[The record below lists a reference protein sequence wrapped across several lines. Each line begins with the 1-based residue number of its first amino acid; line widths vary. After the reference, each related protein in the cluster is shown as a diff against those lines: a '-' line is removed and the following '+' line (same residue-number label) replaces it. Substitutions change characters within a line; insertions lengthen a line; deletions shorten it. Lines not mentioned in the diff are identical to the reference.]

1 MWTFRGSPV
10 GVVTGR
16 SGDLDTV
23 GRYRG
28 TRDNGE
34 LKVMVV
40 TQRVWT
46 LISEGFLSTCLDYSN
61 GLFKVISL

>member
-1 MWTFRGSPV
+1 VWTFRGSPV
-10 GVVTGR
+10 GVLTVR

-34 LKVMVV
+34 LQWSLHKRYGLLFPKGFYLPVWITV
-40 TQRVWT
+40 TV
-46 LISEGFLSTCLDYSN
+46 
-61 GLFKVISL
+61 LFKVISL